1 VHKPYVT
8 TGVKD
13 ETFHLLDG
21 QEVRIDPYYVFLA
34 RSNNNLRLLDGG
46 SMFPALHAAGSLDA
60 LGKDLII
67 DAAWRLD
74 NPKIK
79 LL

>member
-1 VHKPYVT
+1 
-8 TGVKD
+8 
-13 ETFHLLDG
+13 
-21 QEVRIDPYYVFLA
+21 
-34 RSNNNLRLLDGG
+34 
-46 SMFPALHAAGSLDA
+46 MFPALHAAGSLDA